1 MFEILKGNQHL
12 LRIIVFMLIA
22 SIGILTLSIL
32 SDTDD
37 GRRQIIDKD
46 GSSEEQLCIL
56 LSSVKGAGECDVMVE
71 YRDDNSISGVMVISE
86 GGSDPVVA
94 NNLTK
99 GVATLYN
106 IPLSSVIVFEKEQG
120 EWPWKNLNLAIKIS
134 FTKAKD

>member
-22 SIGILTLSIL
+22 SIGILTLSIM

-56 LSSVKGAGECDVMVE
+56 LSSVKGAGKCDVMVE
-71 YRDDNSISGVMVISE
+71 YRDDNSISGVMVIAE
-86 GGSDPVVA
+86 GGSDPIVA

-120 EWPWKNLNLAIKIS
+120 E
-134 FTKAKD
+134 